1 MLLQLNIREY
11 GIIENL
17 CIEFKEGLTV
27 LSGET
32 GAGKSMILSA
42 ISQLTG
48 QKTSTIYIRH
58 GKEKATIEGVFD
70 YIHDENLIKILEDLD
85 ISTKE
90 EILVIKRDIYKSGKS
105 ICRINNVIVNLS
117 VLKKISSFF
126 IDIHEQRDGNILLSE
141 KNHLLLL
148 DQFGMNDLQPYIEN
162 YNNNYLEYK
171 VLKEKLINIENE
183 NRELTEKIDFIRYQI
198 QELELLNLK
207 EGEIV
212 TLEEKIDYLSNY
224 EKINFICNNIKNNI
238 VKENGILEQ
247 TYDIKILIE
256 KLAKY
261 TNKLNDKIEKINDYY
276 YLIEDVN
283 NDIDDLINNIDFD
296 EEILDTM
303 ESRLFE
309 LKSIE
314 KKYSKSIDEL
324 ISYKKEL
331 NEKLYNFENFDN
343 NLSQIKKKVNTK
355 ELELRKSA
363 DNLSEKRKEI
373 AVKMEELIEKELK
386 YLYMENST
394 IKIDFQKKEF
404 SQNGVDEVKFLISAN
419 EGEPLKSLSKVAS
432 GGELSR
438 IMLGLKIIY
447 TNKNSSLLTIF
458 DEIDTGVSG
467 RVAQR
472 MAEKIYQLSISS
484 QVFAITHLPQMVAIA
499 DNNLL
504 IKKKEINGRTIS
516 DVYELDDN
524 KKVIEIAKMIS
535 TSSITEITKKHSL
548 EMINNA
554 KKIKK
559 GLNKIYDK

>member
-1 MLLQLNIREY
+1 M
-11 GIIENL
+11 
-17 CIEFKEGLTV
+17 
-27 LSGET
+27 
-32 GAGKSMILSA
+32 
-42 ISQLTG
+42 
-48 QKTSTIYIRH
+48 
-58 GKEKATIEGVFD
+58 
-70 YIHDENLIKILEDLD
+70 
-85 ISTKE
+85 
-90 EILVIKRDIYKSGKS
+90 
-105 ICRINNVIVNLS
+105 
-117 VLKKISSFF
+117 
-126 IDIHEQRDGNILLSE
+126 
-141 KNHLLLL
+141 
-148 DQFGMNDLQPYIEN
+148 
-162 YNNNYLEYK
+162 
-171 VLKEKLINIENE
+171 
-183 NRELTEKIDFIRYQI
+183 
-198 QELELLNLK
+198 
-207 EGEIV
+207 
-212 TLEEKIDYLSNY
+212 
-224 EKINFICNNIKNNI
+224 
-238 VKENGILEQ
+238 
-247 TYDIKILIE
+247 
-256 KLAKY
+256 
-261 TNKLNDKIEKINDYY
+261 
-276 YLIEDVN
+276 
-283 NDIDDLINNIDFD
+283 
-296 EEILDTM
+296 
-303 ESRLFE
+303 
-309 LKSIE
+309 
-314 KKYSKSIDEL
+314 
-324 ISYKKEL
+324 
-331 NEKLYNFENFDN
+331 
-343 NLSQIKKKVNTK
+343 
-355 ELELRKSA
+355 RKSA

-373 AVKMEELIEKELK
+373 AMKMEELIEKELK

-404 SQNGVDEVKFLISAN
+404 SQYGVDDVKFLISAN

>member
-117 VLKKISSFF
+117 VLKKISPFF

-283 NDIDDLINNIDFD
+283 NDIDDLINNIDYD

-324 ISYKKEL
+324 ILYKKEL

-343 NLSQIKKKVNTK
+343 NVSQIKKKVNTK

-363 DNLSEKRKEI
+363 DNLSEKRKEV
-373 AVKMEELIEKELK
+373 AVKMEQLIEKELK

-404 SQNGVDEVKFLISAN
+404 SQRGVDDVKFLISAN
-419 EGEPLKSLSKVAS
+419 AGEPLKSLSKVAS

>member
-1 MLLQLNIREY
+1 M
-11 GIIENL
+11 
-17 CIEFKEGLTV
+17 
-27 LSGET
+27 
-32 GAGKSMILSA
+32 
-42 ISQLTG
+42 
-48 QKTSTIYIRH
+48 
-58 GKEKATIEGVFD
+58 
-70 YIHDENLIKILEDLD
+70 
-85 ISTKE
+85 
-90 EILVIKRDIYKSGKS
+90 
-105 ICRINNVIVNLS
+105 
-117 VLKKISSFF
+117 
-126 IDIHEQRDGNILLSE
+126 
-141 KNHLLLL
+141 
-148 DQFGMNDLQPYIEN
+148 
-162 YNNNYLEYK
+162 
-171 VLKEKLINIENE
+171 
-183 NRELTEKIDFIRYQI
+183 
-198 QELELLNLK
+198 
-207 EGEIV
+207 
-212 TLEEKIDYLSNY
+212 
-224 EKINFICNNIKNNI
+224 
-238 VKENGILEQ
+238 
-247 TYDIKILIE
+247 
-256 KLAKY
+256 
-261 TNKLNDKIEKINDYY
+261 
-276 YLIEDVN
+276 
-283 NDIDDLINNIDFD
+283 
-296 EEILDTM
+296 
-303 ESRLFE
+303 
-309 LKSIE
+309 
-314 KKYSKSIDEL
+314 
-324 ISYKKEL
+324 
-331 NEKLYNFENFDN
+331 
-343 NLSQIKKKVNTK
+343 SQIKKKVNTK

-363 DNLSEKRKEI
+363 DNLSEKRKEV
-373 AVKMEELIEKELK
+373 AVKMEQLIEKELK

-404 SQNGVDEVKFLISAN
+404 SQRGVDDVKFLISAN
-419 EGEPLKSLSKVAS
+419 AGEPLKSLSKVAS

>member
-126 IDIHEQRDGNILLSE
+126 IDIHEQRDGNILLLE

-256 KLAKY
+256 KLVKY

-324 ISYKKEL
+324 ILYKKEL

-343 NLSQIKKKVNTK
+343 NLFQIKKKVNTK
-355 ELELRKSA
+355 ELELSKSA

-373 AVKMEELIEKELK
+373 AVKMEQLIEKELK

-404 SQNGVDEVKFLISAN
+404 SQRGVDDVKFLISAN

>member
-183 NRELTEKIDFIRYQI
+183 NRELTEKIDFIKYQI

-283 NDIDDLINNIDFD
+283 NDIDDLINNIDYD

-343 NLSQIKKKVNTK
+343 NLSQINKKVNTK
-355 ELELRKSA
+355 ELELSKSA

-373 AVKMEELIEKELK
+373 AVKMEQLIEKELK